1 MASRAIS
8 GQVRWFNES
17 KGFGFIRRDD
27 TAEDVLVHRS
37 SFKDAGLG
45 GITAGEEVSFEVVD
59 GKDGARAIN
68 VVPRRN
74 LDPAT

>member
-1 MASRAIS
+1 MESKAIS

-37 SFKDAGLG
+37 SFVDAGLG
-45 GITAGEEVSFEVVD
+45 GITAGEEVSFDVVD
-59 GKDGARAIN
+59 GKDGSRAIN

-74 LDPAT
+74 LGPDK